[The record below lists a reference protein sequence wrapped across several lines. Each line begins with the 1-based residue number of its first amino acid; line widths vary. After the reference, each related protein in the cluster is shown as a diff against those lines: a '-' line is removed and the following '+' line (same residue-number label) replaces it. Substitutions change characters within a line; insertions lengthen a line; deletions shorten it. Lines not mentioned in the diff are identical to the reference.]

1 MMTRVKHITP
11 IDKLNLMLKS
21 TLCDYSDPYL
31 LISGITTI
39 TGAGRKEWKW
49 KKQKSNIKKLCTV
62 Y

>member
-21 TLCDYSDPYL
+21 ALCDYSDPYL
-31 LISGITTI
+31 LISGITTN

-49 KKQKSNIKKLCTV
+49 KK
-62 Y
+62 